1 LVHFRLNLRQAANSL
16 FVDQSGIIQDR
27 RGRRSPVFLTAQLEG
42 ANGTIAVKLRNLSEE
57 GALIEGEELPGEG
70 TIVFFIRNQLRLRC
84 RVAWV
89 EARYAGVAFE
99 RPLKPEQVLRQIPAP
114 KPKVQP
120 DLRRPGL
127 ACRPLTNY
135 ERRMLE
141 TWMTASP
148 HLMGD

>member
-1 LVHFRLNLRQAANSL
+1 M
-16 FVDQSGIIQDR
+16 DQSGTPQDR
-27 RGRRSPVFLTAQLEG
+27 RGRRSPVFLTAQLES
-42 ANGTIAVKLRNLSEE
+42 ADGTVEVKLRNLSEE
-57 GALIEGEELPGEG
+57 GALVEGDELPAEG
-70 TIVFFIRNQLRLRC
+70 TTVFFMRNQLRLKC

-99 RPLKPEQVLRQIPAP
+99 RPLKPEQVLRQIPMP

-127 ACRPLTNY
+127 ACRPLTDS

-148 HLMGD
+148 HVIGD